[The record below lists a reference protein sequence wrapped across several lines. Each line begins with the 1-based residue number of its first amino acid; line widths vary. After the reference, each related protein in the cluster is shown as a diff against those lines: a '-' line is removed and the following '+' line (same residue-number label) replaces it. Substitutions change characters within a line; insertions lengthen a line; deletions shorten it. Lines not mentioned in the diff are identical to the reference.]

1 MEFPFP
7 SFCLSLSRPCFSGGK
22 SADNTH
28 PGRFLD
34 SRRRGSYH
42 ELSEKPEGSWRNA
55 GKITGNRT
63 KEAIMKRT
71 ARLLSVT
78 ATALCMVA
86 LPAWGAGREPEQP
99 GALQREDCLLVA
111 ALDNFACPNHV
122 DSIDNRIE
130 RLQRE
135 VAKGSRVYSPEQ
147 LKYLEKEL
155 AQFQAM
161 HEYLHRNAPYGG
173 Y

>member
-1 MEFPFP
+1 V
-7 SFCLSLSRPCFSGGK
+7 RAWK
-22 SADNTH
+22 N
-28 PGRFLD
+28 
-34 SRRRGSYH
+34 Y
-42 ELSEKPEGSWRNA
+42 RNR
-55 GKITGNRT
+55 I

-71 ARLLSVT
+71 ARLLSLT
-78 ATALCMVA
+78 ATALCMVT
-86 LPAWGAGREPEQP
+86 LPAWAASREPVQP
-99 GALQREDCLLVA
+99 GTAQREDCLLVA
-111 ALDNFACPNHV
+111 KLDNFNCPNQV

-135 VAKGSRVYSPEQ
+135 VAKGNQVYSPEE
-147 LKYLEKEL
+147 LRYLEKEL